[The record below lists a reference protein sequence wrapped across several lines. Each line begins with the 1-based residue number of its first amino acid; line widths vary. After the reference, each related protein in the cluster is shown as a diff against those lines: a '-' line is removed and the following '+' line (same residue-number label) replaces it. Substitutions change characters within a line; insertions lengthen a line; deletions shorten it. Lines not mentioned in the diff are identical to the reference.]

1 MSSDFF
7 IKIDGIDGES
17 ADDKHKKEIDVL
29 SWAWATSQG
38 GNMHVAGGGGAGK
51 AAVGD
56 LSFVKYVDSASHLIW
71 IKCCTGKHIKEATLT
86 CRKAGD
92 TPMDYLKVKMEDLLI
107 SSVSTG
113 GSQGEAMLT
122 ESVSLN
128 FAKVQYSYWPQE
140 ADGSLGGEK
149 KQGFDIK
156 ANKET

>member
-17 ADDKHKKEIDVL
+17 EAEKHKKEIDVL
-29 SWAWATSQG
+29 SWSWGTSQG

-92 TPMDYLKVKMEDLLI
+92 NPQDYLKVKLEDLLI

-113 GSQGEAMLT
+113 GSAGEAILT

-128 FAKVQYSYWPQE
+128 FAKVTYSYWPQKI
-140 ADGSLGGEK
+140 DGTLDAEK
-149 KQGFDIK
+149 KAGYDVK
-156 ANKET
+156 GTKEM